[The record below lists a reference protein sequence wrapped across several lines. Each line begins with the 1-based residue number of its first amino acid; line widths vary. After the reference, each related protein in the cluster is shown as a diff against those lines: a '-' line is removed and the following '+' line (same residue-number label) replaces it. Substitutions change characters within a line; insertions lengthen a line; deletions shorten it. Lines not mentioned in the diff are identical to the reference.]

1 MNTEELLNQ
10 LLPLLQQ
17 KLHEQPEE
25 NVLDGLIR
33 PTKSNIKPTL
43 VPAHGTNQ
51 TGTTPVPEAA
61 KEVISFPR
69 LDNRLSSISIK
80 DLVRN
85 NPEVENGLL
94 RPQEIDTEFLS
105 FFPTEARGR
114 DKQLAKIQ
122 REIYV
127 SMRPIL
133 FTLNFLES
141 QDVSSKTTAEFA
153 DTMVLKL
160 QDTLALSFHAAE
172 GIRIDR
178 RIALAKAAKW
188 SNSLVEACEKVDS
201 SAEGDAELFGPEYR
215 QLFHAEAKNW
225 KPHRYITSVQQR
237 GSSRGGYDRGR
248 GTRGRT
254 RGRGPSNQNGNNGG
268 RSSDSGSQS
277 WGKGY
282 GGGASAAPTSD
293 K

>member
-17 KLHEQPEE
+17 KLNEQPEE

-33 PTKSNIKPTL
+33 PAKPNRTTL
-43 VPAHGTNQ
+43 VPAHGTNK
-51 TGTTPVPEAA
+51 TGTTPIPETA

-69 LDNRLSSISIK
+69 LDNRLSSVSIK
-80 DLVRN
+80 DLLRN
-85 NPEVENGLL
+85 NHEVEDGLL

-105 FFPTEARGR
+105 FFPTEAKGK
-114 DKQLAKIQ
+114 DKQLSKIQ
-122 REIYV
+122 KEIYV

-141 QDVSSKTTAEFA
+141 QDISSKTTAEFA
-153 DTMVLKL
+153 NTMVLKL

-172 GIRIDR
+172 GVRIER
-178 RIALAKAAKW
+178 RLALAKAAKW
-188 SNSLVEACEKVDS
+188 SNALIEACEKVDS
-201 SAEGDAELFGPEYR
+201 FAEGDAELFGPEYR
-215 QLFHAEAKNW
+215 ELFHAEAKNW
-225 KPHRYITSVQQR
+225 KHHRYITSVQQR

-248 GTRGRT
+248 GTRGRS
-254 RGRGPSNQNGNNGG
+254 RGRGGFNRNGNNGG
-268 RSSDSGSQS
+268 RSFEPASQS

-282 GGGASAAPTSD
+282 GGGASAATTSD